1 MAYHDHGRRGIP
13 VGFCRTQEN
22 APKASAPLMAF
33 FIIRIK
39 EGFMLY
45 SSRMRAQALVASL
58 LMLFLIAVHASADSR
73 LTKIADNVYAYV
85 DIKKASPA
93 NSFGAN
99 AGIVVGRDG
108 VVVIDTLISVKEAQR
123 FIKDIR
129 KITDKPIRYVINTH
143 YHLDHVLG
151 NAAFVRTGAVV
162 ISHAEDQK
170 NFRAKGESILKNAR
184 KYGLTEADMEGTVLA
199 YPQISF
205 TDRMEIDLGDLRV
218 QLISAKN
225 SHTGGSLF
233 VFVPERNVVFA
244 GDVLFTGYHPYMA
257 EGDLAGWTVALDALA
272 QLKAAAIVPG
282 HGPVS
287 SNKDIT
293 DMKEYIVLFD
303 REARRLSALSN
314 DPEFLYAE
322 LKKVLPNRPES
333 DFLIR
338 ANIQRYSKGK

>member
-1 MAYHDHGRRGIP
+1 
-13 VGFCRTQEN
+13 
-22 APKASAPLMAF
+22 
-33 FIIRIK
+33 
-39 EGFMLY
+39 MLY
-45 SSRMRAQALVASL
+45 SSRMTVQTLAASL
-58 LMLFLIAVHASADSR
+58 LMLFLAAFYASADNG
-73 LTKIADNVYAYV
+73 LTKIADNVYSYV
-85 DIKKASPA
+85 DIKKAAPT

-108 VVVIDTLISVKEAQR
+108 VVVIDTLISAKEAQR
-123 FIKDIR
+123 FITDIR
-129 KITDKPIRYVINTH
+129 KITDKPIKYVINTH

-151 NAAFVRTGAVV
+151 NAEFVRIGAVV

-170 NFRAKGESILKNAR
+170 SFRAKGEITLKNA
-184 KYGLTEADMEGTVLA
+184 KNYGLTDADMEGTAIA
-199 YPQISF
+199 YPQIAF

-218 QLISAKN
+218 QLISAQN
-225 SHTGGSLF
+225 SHTGGSIF

-257 EGDLAGWTVALDALA
+257 EGDLAGWTAALDTLA

-287 SNKDIT
+287 TNKDIAE
-293 DMKEYIVLFD
+293 MKAYIVLFD

-322 LKKVLPNRPES
+322 LKKALPIRPES